1 MTSPRLDEI
10 IGRLEKGG
18 RKTNEILGALTPEQ
32 WQRVVYDNPL
42 VWTARDLLA
51 HFVSA
56 EVSLLKLAQDVA
68 TGGAGLP
75 DDFDYDAF
83 NAAEQTRLRD
93 QSPQELLTA
102 LNAAR
107 QETLDWVRALDDA
120 QLDREGRHPALGD
133 VSLETML
140 VAIYGHQLF
149 HIREAQAK
157 FART

>member
-1 MTSPRLDEI
+1 MPSPRLEEI

-18 RKTNEILGALTPEQ
+18 RKTNEIFGKLTPEQ
-32 WQRVVYDNPL
+32 WQRVVYDEPP

-56 EVSLLKLAQDVA
+56 EDSLLKLAQDVA
-68 TGGAGLP
+68 IGGAGLP
-75 DDFDYDAF
+75 EDFDYDAF
-83 NAAEQTRLRD
+83 NAEEQARLRD
-93 QSPQELLTA
+93 QSPQQLLPA

-107 QETLDWVRALDDA
+107 QKTLDWVRALDDA

-149 HIREAQAK
+149 HVREVQSK
-157 FART
+157 LG

>member
-1 MTSPRLDEI
+1 MSSPRLEEI

-18 RKTNEILGALTPEQ
+18 RKTNEILGKLTPEQ
-32 WQRVVYDNPL
+32 WQRVVYDDPL

-56 EVSLLKLAQDVA
+56 EESLLKLAQDVA
-68 TGGAGLP
+68 TGGAGLAE
-75 DDFDYDAF
+75 DFDYDAF
-83 NAAEQTRLRD
+83 NAEEQARLRD
-93 QSPQELLTA
+93 QSPQQLLPA

-107 QETLDWVRALDDA
+107 QKTLDWARALDDV
-120 QLDREGRHPALGD
+120 QLDREGRHPALGE

-149 HIREAQAK
+149 HMREVQNK
-157 FART
+157 F